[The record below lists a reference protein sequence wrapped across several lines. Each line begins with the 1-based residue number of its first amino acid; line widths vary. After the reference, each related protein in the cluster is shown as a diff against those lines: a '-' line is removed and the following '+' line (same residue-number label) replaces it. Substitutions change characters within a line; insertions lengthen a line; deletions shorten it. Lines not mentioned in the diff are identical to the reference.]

1 MGVDEMTESLNDLI
15 GELNKDPKL
24 TTFSQTD
31 DGEIKDWVP
40 TLIPVFDYYMIGG
53 VPASGRV
60 SQIMGPSSSG
70 KSSFSGTILKN
81 AIKMGVVVVY
91 FDVEG
96 TQSNSR
102 LEELGVDTSKVLTYT
117 PTHRKDGTVQEMSIE
132 EIGQTMISTLAKI
145 HDLDPKRNVLFVW
158 DSIAISESEMQVDT
172 DLKSQLVGQ
181 QARALATVGRKLQV
195 NLIHNNG
202 CLLAINQ
209 ARDDFNAPN
218 PKYATMKSVGGKG
231 WEHLLSTNIS
241 LNQSGKIFKKSTDK
255 EPIGTQTRVKVLKSK
270 VGDNWGS
277 DFKMDIIGATGYD
290 FEYNLVESAQD
301 NGLISSGRSPKYKDA
316 TGTEKIGGR
325 NKYDLVQKLKQPEN
339 QAIRDEIWQR
349 LLLIYFPKCYPA
361 LFNTGIFMH
370 VKDFPMIKG
379 LRVYYI
385 NQQQNLPTEKQDYN
399 YKHFMDVYQNNPQD
413 LPNDIVKEVKQALN
427 PTKES
432 GKK

>member
-1 MGVDEMTESLNDLI
+1 MSESLTDLI

-31 DGEIKDWVP
+31 DGEIEDWIP
-40 TLIPVFDYYMIGG
+40 TLIPIFDYYMIGG

-60 SQIMGPSSSG
+60 SGCYGRASSG
-70 KSSFSGTILKN
+70 KTTLVGNILSN
-81 AIKMGVVVVY
+81 AIKMGMVAVY

-132 EIGQTMISTLAKI
+132 EIGQTIINTLAKI
-145 HDLDPKRNVLFVW
+145 HSIDPKRHTIFVW
-158 DSIAISESEMQVDT
+158 DSIAISESEMQVDS
-172 DLKSQLVGQ
+172 DLKSALVGQ

-202 CLLAINQ
+202 CLFAINQ
-209 ARDDFNAPN
+209 ARDDLNAPN
-218 PKYATMKSVGGKG
+218 PKYATIKTVGGKG

-241 LNQSGKIFKKSTDK
+241 LTQSGKIYKKSTDRD
-255 EPIGTQTRVKVLKSK
+255 PIGTETRVKVVKSK

-277 DFKMDIIGATGYD
+277 DFKMDIIGASGYD
-290 FEYNLVESAQD
+290 FEYNLVESAQQ
-301 NGLISSGRSPKYKDA
+301 NGLITKGTFPKYKDA
-316 TGTEKIGGR
+316 TGAEKIKGR
-325 NKYDLVQKLKQPEN
+325 TMYDLVQKLKDPAN

-370 VKDFPMIKG
+370 ESDFPMIKG
-379 LRVYYI
+379 LRAYYI
-385 NQQQNLPTEKQDYN
+385 NQQQNLPSEKQDYN
-399 YKHFMDVYQNNPQD
+399 YKHFMSVYQNNPQD
-413 LPNDIVKEVKQALN
+413 LPDDIVKEVKQALN
-427 PTKES
+427 PKTVAKKES